1 MLRSLL
7 GWTRRASPPSG
18 SPVPVVWPDAIE
30 PAPAA
35 PHRRTPSRTMV
46 LPAVPAEPPPP
57 APAAVEEPIAV
68 PPVRPSGA
76 MRPAMAYAPI
86 VDAAPGLRPTRPSL
100 TAVLCVPPV
109 DVAAE
114 ARAQLTARAAT
125 LLREFAEARIGG
137 DAAELVLAIRDAGPE
152 GIRQPPAEAQRVL
165 AASRDASTSLADLQR
180 LAEGSPALTQA
191 LLRAANSAY
200 YGNATTSCTSI
211 PDALRR
217 LGTTGVEGVAVSAMV
232 EGLLCRPGAAFQPI
246 LDAVWSHM
254 VRTAPVARAI
264 APAFASAPSE
274 AFALGLL
281 HDVGKLAIL
290 DRLSSLRSAR
300 RRELG
305 IPYPA
310 LKAILVALH
319 EPLGALTTHRWG
331 LGPYA
336 AQAIGAHHSGE
347 PIAEAAADHLR
358 QLLFV
363 AERAELALSR
373 GATPALEAWWT
384 AGTITAPYDRVGAL
398 LPTTADAAA
407 AEQAA

>member
-7 GWTRRASPPSG
+7 GWTRRASPSSG
-18 SPVPVVWPDAIE
+18 TPVPVVWPEAAE
-30 PAPAA
+30 PVAAAA
-35 PHRRTPSRTMV
+35 PPRRTPSLTME
-46 LPAVPAEPPPP
+46 LPAVPAVPE
-57 APAAVEEPIAV
+57 PAASAPPEPIAV
-68 PPVRPSGA
+68 PPVRASGA
-76 MRPAMAYAPI
+76 VRPTLGYVPV
-86 VDAAPGLRPTRPSL
+86 VDAEPGLRPTRPSL

-109 DVAAE
+109 DVEAE
-114 ARAQLTARAAT
+114 ARAQLASRSAT
-125 LLREFAEARIGG
+125 LIREFTDARIGA
-137 DAAELVLAIRDAGPE
+137 DATELVLAIRDAGAE

-180 LAEGSPALTQA
+180 LAEGSPALTQS

-232 EGLLCRPGAAFQPI
+232 EGLLCRPGSAFQPI

-300 RRELG
+300 RRELS

-336 AQAIGAHHSGE
+336 AQAIGSHHSGE
-347 PIAEAAADHLR
+347 PIPEAAADHLR

-363 AERAELALSR
+363 AERAELAMGR
-373 GATPALEAWWT
+373 RAAPELETWWT
-384 AGTITAPYDRVGAL
+384 AGTITAQFDRVLAL
-398 LPTTADAAA
+398 LPTASEAG